1 MTGGGELSRK
11 LLTVMLLSVSATSWA
26 ADNSIYIDQTG
37 DSSTITMTQDG
48 SGNKIKGIGTTVG
61 SAGTDGTTAKLNGNA
76 QTINIEQ
83 TGQNNVL
90 SLGVKT
96 TQGGGLSIGSTSYA
110 NIGIHL
116 NYQVT
121 GGYNIGILDI
131 NNDSRGGSTGSVVSI
146 VQDGNATA
154 KLRMTGTENQVNVN
168 TSGGGGNIFDATI
181 NASNVIAN
189 VTQSGGG
196 GNETTLDITG
206 DKATTL
212 ITTVGAANL
221 TDVTQSGGSVSGVY
235 AKLEI
240 TGSSNQTSITQGGL
254 FDHIADVKVVGSSN
268 NITIAQSGG
277 ASAGHYAKVDISGPT
292 GSPSNGAG
300 ASNVVSIT
308 QQGSVDNYANLKI
321 TGSSNN
327 YTILQKN

>member
-1 MTGGGELSRK
+1 MTGGSELSRK
-11 LLTVMLLSVSATSWA
+11 LLTVMLLSASAISWA
-26 ADNSIYIDQTG
+26 ADNSIYIDQAG
-37 DSSTITMTQDG
+37 DNSTITMTQDG
-48 SGNKIKGIGTTVG
+48 SGNKVKGIGTTVG
-61 SAGTDGTTAKLNGNA
+61 SAGTDGTTSKLVGNA
-76 QTINIEQ
+76 QTVNIEQ

-90 SLGVKT
+90 SLGLKT
-96 TQGGGLSIGSTSYA
+96 TQGGSLSIGGTSYA
-110 NIGIHL
+110 NVGIHL

-121 GGYNIGILDI
+121 GGYNTGIIDV
-131 NNDSRGGSTGSVVSI
+131 NNDSRGGSIGSVVSI

-168 TSGGGGNIFDATI
+168 TAGGGGNIFDATI

-189 VTQSGGG
+189 VSQTGGG

-221 TDVTQSGGSVSGVY
+221 SDVTQSGGGVNGMY
-235 AKLEI
+235 AKLDI
-240 TGSSNQTSITQGGL
+240 NGSSNLTSITQSGGY
-254 FDHIADVKVVGSSN
+254 DHIADVKIVGNSN
-268 NITIAQSGG
+268 DITVAQSGG
-277 ASAGHYAKVDISGPT
+277 RSAGHYAKVDISGPS
-292 GSPSNGAG
+292 GSPSLGAG
-300 ASNVVSIT
+300 SNNVVSIT